1 MTVLTSERSKRQLR
15 RPRPVTITPA
25 PATTP
30 VPPVVAAF
38 RRPDETL
45 CHGRCGKPLSFQG
58 VRGLIE
64 ADFYCLACLHH
75 VTILLGALQAIP
87 MGSALLL
94 GGLYNSR

>member
-25 PATTP
+25 PATAP
-30 VPPVVAAF
+30 VPPVVTAF
-38 RRPDETL
+38 RRPDDTL

-64 ADFYCLACLHH
+64 ADFYCLVGLVH
-75 VTILLGALQAIP
+75 VAIP
-87 MGSALLL
+87 L
-94 GGLYNSR
+94 GVGQVIPAGHDFSLVVRINR

>member
-25 PATTP
+25 PATAP

-38 RRPDETL
+38 RRPDDTL

-64 ADFYCLACLHH
+64 ADFYCLVCLTH
-75 VTILLGALQAIP
+75 VTIPLGVLQAIP
-87 MGSALLL
+87 MGSAL
-94 GGLYNSR
+94 